1 MLKIYILIVFIVI
14 CGFSNANNIGPAPN
28 SSSLAEMIK
37 GGADLSHTNLS
48 HLNLTGA
55 NLMRSDLQNSSLEMT
70 NMSRYSLDDAIL
82 NNVRLFRA
90 NLSRAIWRMLI

>member
-37 GGADLSHTNLS
+37 GGRRPQSY
-48 HLNLTGA
+48 
-55 NLMRSDLQNSSLEMT
+55 EPEPP
-70 NMSRYSLDDAIL
+70 
-82 NNVRLFRA
+82 
-90 NLSRAIWRMLI
+90 